1 MSRRTLRR
9 LYITMST
16 ISVPDMTLRQVYKN
30 TIQTAIDVIQDSS
43 EVLSEKPYMTDVSFR
58 RRMVEIFTLPE
69 RRLYMGIWLIVIA
82 FILYFIDSTA

>member
-1 MSRRTLRR
+1 
-9 LYITMST
+9 MST